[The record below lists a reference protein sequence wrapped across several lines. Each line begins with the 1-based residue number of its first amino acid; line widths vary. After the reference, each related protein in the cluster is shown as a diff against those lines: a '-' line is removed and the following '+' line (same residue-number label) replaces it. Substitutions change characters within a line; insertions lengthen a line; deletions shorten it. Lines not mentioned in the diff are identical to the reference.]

1 MLPSLDNFV
10 SFGVDVFKAR
20 PDYCQMILDIYQ
32 TSITS
37 DHLGENDAVNG
48 CKLAE
53 SLLLYLRGSVD
64 DALPAIIGTALPVI
78 EKAETNALKLET
90 LNVVVNAVLY
100 NPAATLHILNQAGPQ
115 TVAAFFEKWFAAIN
129 VESRLPRVHDKKLSI
144 VALCALMEMDPAAI
158 PESVQAGFPGV
169 VSGALKLF
177 QEFPKAVQ
185 CKSTFDQLGMRTGA
199 DGSMGS

>member
-1 MLPSLDNFV
+1 MLV
-10 SFGVDVFKAR
+10 
-20 PDYCQMILDIYQ
+20 DIYT
-32 TSITS
+32 TSINS

-53 SLLLYLRGSVD
+53 SMLLNLRGMVD
-64 DALPAIIGTALPVI
+64 DALQPIIATALPVV

-129 VESRLPRVHDKKLSI
+129 VESRLPRVHDKRLSI
-144 VALCALMEMDPAAI
+144 VALCALMELDPASI
-158 PESVQAGFPGV
+158 PQSVQEGWLGI
-169 VSGALKLF
+169 VSGTLKLF
-177 QEFPKAVQ
+177 QEYPKAVQ
-185 CKSTFDQLGMRTGA
+185 GRLRPTLFS
-199 DGSMGS
+199 